1 MKKKVNNTTVI
12 GLDSIEITVNQHIQ
26 AESTEIRST
35 RDAKIVL
42 GHIKPLLHGTRVSL
56 CLPRTIRENNI
67 KPFGLLDACHLVE
80 VVKEITEKLEE
91 LQIDTSQARVTKV
104 EINATATL
112 DDPAHVPAILQLL
125 AMMFLHT
132 GQKAFFTASGE
143 KDAMYREIPLDKE
156 ILRVRPVIE
165 SIKTQR
171 LKNGRFCWKL
181 YAKNLESGIKD
192 KGLLRLEQVH
202 NRESLNYVGV
212 PDVLQDFLTIE
223 NITSLVDLYR
233 RDFEDYLI
241 DCFWRDKA
249 TGTTFPER
257 LVNTIASTLET
268 ERPLSA
274 ALIHRDLLAVD
285 FELFQRAA
293 VQFYG
298 PDKRKQALQAVRRV
312 RQSGKVETRE
322 GAITELVRVFRA
334 IVK

>member
-1 MKKKVNNTTVI
+1 MKKKVNKTTVI

-26 AESTEIRST
+26 AVSTEIKST
-35 RDAKIVL
+35 RTKTKL
-42 GHIKPLLHGTRVSL
+42 GYIKPLLHGTRISL
-56 CLPRTIRENNI
+56 CLPRTIREDNI
-67 KPFGLLDACHLVE
+67 DPFGLLDACHLVE

-125 AMMFLHT
+125 AMMFLQS
-132 GQKAFFTASGE
+132 GQKAFLVVHGE
-143 KDAMYREIPLDKE
+143 QDKMFQNVPLEREIM
-156 ILRVRPVIE
+156 RTRPVIE

-171 LKNGRFCWKL
+171 LKNGRFSLKV
-181 YAKNLESGIKD
+181 YNKNLESGIED

-212 PDVLQDFLTIE
+212 SDVLRDFLTIE
-223 NITSLVDLYR
+223 NITSLVDLYK
-233 RDFEDYLI
+233 RDFRDYFLEPYWTDPGVGI
-241 DCFWRDKA
+241 TPPK
-249 TGTTFPER
+249 R

-298 PDKRKQALQAVRRV
+298 PDRRKQALQAVRRV
-312 RQSGKVETRE
+312 RQSGKVETKE
-322 GAITELVRVFRA
+322 GAITEFVQICRA